1 MTDHGEFQ
9 EQVRRLSECVAHFE
23 QAPGGPERDAAREI
37 IQLLM
42 EVHGKGLER
51 IMEIVFESR
60 ESGAALIDR
69 LAKDETAGALLLL
82 YSLHPDALETRVQT
96 ALERM
101 RPRLRKLASS
111 IDLVSIDEGTV
122 RVRLSRT
129 GHSCGSSVTELR
141 ALVENGVYELAPDVT
156 SLEILGLE
164 EPSATGFV
172 ALESLLGPAMTEP
185 VREQDLMHAGSES

>member
-1 MTDHGEFQ
+1 MTDHGEFK
-9 EQVRRLSECVAHFE
+9 EQVRRLSERITQFD

-51 IMEIVFESR
+51 IMEIVFESG

-69 LAKDETAGALLLL
+69 LAKDEAAGGLLLL
-82 YSLHPDALETRVQT
+82 YSLHPDALETRVQN

-101 RPRLRKLASS
+101 RPRLRKLNST
-111 IDLVSIDEGTV
+111 IDLVSIDEGAV
-122 RVRLSRT
+122 RVRLTRT
-129 GHSCGSSVTELR
+129 GHSCGSSAMELR
-141 ALVENGVYELAPDVT
+141 ALVENGIYELAPDVT

-172 ALESLLGPAMTEP
+172 ALESLLGPAMTESA
-185 VREQDLMHAGSES
+185 REQQLVHAGSES